1 MSTAMPD
8 LESFVARLKSIEPRL
23 GVSGDELVALFW
35 QAHPR
40 FQFFKTLPWDARV
53 LDIGAGSG
61 GLAHWKNWGRP
72 PRPDLELYGVD
83 LEIGEYSNLY
93 RGWEAIDLD
102 ATLPA
107 FAGIELSAFYTSHLI
122 EHLAEPVRLLRW
134 IGERAPPRAK
144 IYLEWPNPNSM
155 QLPKRSEL
163 SERGIDVVISNFTDD
178 LTHRETPDLST
189 CCRWLGEAGFVVL
202 SSGTIDIGMVG
213 EELFIRGRDSG
224 ERTMG
229 YWSITGFS
237 HYITAVKL

>member
-61 GLAHWKNWGRP
+61 GLAHWKNWSRP

-213 EELFIRGRDSG
+213 EELFIRAKDPG